1 MAGKSLGKFP
11 NSVQGFGQVEQ
22 NEIYLENWSKVL
34 SLYKA
39 HDKLTMTCAFD
50 WIHSKAQVIV
60 ILVLLMIIKI
70 KICNRFHYHNSKF
83 LDITVHYNQT
93 YSCHELC

>member
-1 MAGKSLGKFP
+1 MAGKSLGKSA

-22 NEIYLENWSKVL
+22 NEIYLENWSKVV

-50 WIHSKAQVIV
+50 WIHFSTFCYIC
-60 ILVLLMIIKI
+60 LRPGII
-70 KICNRFHYHNSKF
+70 CSTY
-83 LDITVHYNQT
+83 TVHSHDQSYKHT
-93 YSCHELC
+93 YILCIVRV